1 MSRYKDPPATANRAP
16 SGAGEEPGRRVMSRG
31 QTETTAPA
39 APTVRGAQTRGLP
52 ELMTKTVE
60 RSSLRETSATGG
72 RLRNVIRYG
81 LAATMLVTA
90 SVSLTACGGGE
101 RQYPDTAGR
110 SGPGNPAPKPGEQR
124 QTIFGEG
131 GLNLFGGGG
140 GDDTGGGIGV
150 NSYLWRASLDTLSF
164 MPLAS
169 ADPFG
174 GVIIT
179 DWYQDPKAQG
189 ERFKVTT
196 YILDKRLRADGV
208 KVAVF
213 RQKKDEKGEWMDTP
227 VDQETATKIENAI
240 LVRARELRMRS
251 VESQDN

>member
-1 MSRYKDPPATANRAP
+1 
-16 SGAGEEPGRRVMSRG
+16 
-31 QTETTAPA
+31 
-39 APTVRGAQTRGLP
+39 
-52 ELMTKTVE
+52 MTKTVE
-60 RSSLRETSATGG
+60 RRSMRINSATGG
-72 RLRNVIRYG
+72 KLRHVIRFA
-81 LAATMLVTA
+81 LAAAFLLTA
-90 SVSLTACGGGE
+90 SASLTACGVFGGGE
-101 RQYPDTAGR
+101 RQYPDTTGR
-110 SGPGNPAPKPGEQR
+110 SGPPDPAPKAGEKR
-124 QTIFGEG
+124 DTIFGEG
-131 GLNLFGGGG
+131 GLNIFGGGG
-140 GDDTGGGIGV
+140 GNDTGGGIGV

-213 RQKKDEKGEWMDTP
+213 RQKKDDKGDWTDTP
-227 VDQETATKIENAI
+227 VDQATATRIENAI

-251 VESQDN
+251 VENPDN